1 MYDFVG
7 DFCRF
12 DSLFWVVGMNDKKC
26 ISRTEKFEFLV
37 LVLLVFVIM
46 VCISYFGNIIF
57 DRFLDLQGGDA
68 EEYLNMSY
76 YPFEGKSPPFM
87 YRILTPLIVYLLPLN
102 HLNGFIIINLISL
115 FLTAIL
121 LYYYLKKLDFRSK
134 DSLIGVLFFL
144 LSPVVIFTM
153 NDIVLV
159 DALSFLLLLLTFYA
173 ILCKND
179 ILYLFFL
186 ILGILNKETVLLT
199 IPLFFLYKLE
209 NNKLIDTLKS
219 TIILLIPVF
228 IVFIGIRFY
237 VGFSSYYTLDLIESI
252 ISYHLRHSYSIFY
265 IPWEIYT
272 PFGLLWIIS
281 LLNLIKIDNNFI
293 HKSFYLL
300 PIIFIQSFIATDIF
314 RMLFIAFP
322 IIIPMSLYIFRCK
335 YSIQT
340 FSILFCLSTVIIF
353 TTLYR
358 TENIYATIL
367 NILLS
372 ILIWVILL
380 ILLLK
385 KFSEK

>member
-1 MYDFVG
+1 
-7 DFCRF
+7 
-12 DSLFWVVGMNDKKC
+12 MNAIKYLR
-26 ISRTEKFEFLV
+26 RTEKFEFLV
-37 LVLLVFVIM
+37 IFLLVFVIM

-57 DRFLDLQGGDA
+57 DRFLELKGGDA
-68 EEYLNMSY
+68 EEYFNMSY
-76 YPFEGKSPPFM
+76 SPFEGKSPPFK
-87 YRILTPLIVYLLPLN
+87 YRILTPLIVYLLPIN

-115 FLTAIL
+115 FLTAML

-209 NNKLIDTLKS
+209 NNKFIDTLKS
-219 TIILLIPVF
+219 TIFLLIPVF

-237 VGFSSYYTLDLIESI
+237 VGFSSYYTLHLIEEN
-252 ISYHLRHSYSIFY
+252 ISFHLRHLNSIFY
-265 IPWEIYT
+265 IPWEIYAS
-272 PFGLLWIIS
+272 FGLLWIIC
-281 LLNLIKIDNNFI
+281 LLNLNKIENNFLN
-293 HKSFYLL
+293 KSFYLL
-300 PIIFIQSFIATDIF
+300 PIIFIQLFIATDIF

-335 YSIQT
+335 YSILT
-340 FSILFCLSTVIIF
+340 LSILFSLSTVIIF
-353 TTLYR
+353 IKLYVSS
-358 TENIYATIL
+358 NIYASIL
-367 NILLS
+367 DTLLS
-372 ILIWVILL
+372 ILIWIILL

-385 KFSEK
+385 NLQKSDTLLSIYK